1 MKILKIKFKNINSLK
16 GDHEIDFT
24 KTPFTENNLFAIT
37 GPTGSGKTTLLDVIS
52 LSLFNQVPRLGKM
65 SKSEISNK
73 GAILTRNQKEASAE
87 VTYNCQS
94 GIYRSHWS
102 ISTARTGNL
111 RDYEMSITDIS
122 NDESLDYKKGDVPA
136 KNEELIG
143 LNYDQF
149 IKSVVLAQGE
159 FAKFLKVKK
168 EERGELLEKITGTG
182 IYRRLGQTA
191 FFKYRELDNAVK
203 KQKDKISTHEEVLI
217 SEEDFEEK
225 ERLAQETHKEK
236 EKISKLLKALELQ
249 ISDKKTFLQY
259 QDELKKI
266 KNQIEEN
273 EGKISVFEKE
283 KGIQLKK
290 HNELQA
296 YTEDIQKWKDLKK
309 QLQQLKSQ
317 KEENRQ
323 KLENVNRNLEQNKDE
338 FTSLF
343 GLDTNDKNFEDKL
356 IEYKETVRKLKKERE
371 EILTA
376 YKTLARSIDENLKDL
391 KINLNKKHPSSSLQE
406 VQDLTN
412 EIKKKK
418 EELKKQYS
426 FYETI
431 DIDNEQ
437 KGIKEKLKQILE
449 AEKQQLEISR
459 KNETVTNLEKDLEES
474 LKEIENYPEQIKD
487 LKNKIQLKDSQ
498 LEAKNS
504 LLKIA
509 ELQKKL
515 EDYRKD
521 LKPNKPCPLCGSLDH
536 PLAENHSKADD
547 QLEKETQE
555 LTETLNR
562 NKTKLTQLETK
573 LDTVNKQNS
582 KTENQLKS
590 LKTELDFLDSS
601 YKKQFKNLEVDTDSL
616 SESKERLENKSEAL
630 NDFYKYQQ
638 ALSQLQKSKNSIVS
652 LKELLDKGVS
662 KKEEIEQLF
671 EGDNFENKI
680 NQSERSYL
688 SLSKE
693 KEQLDSLKSKIEE
706 ETENIDNQY
715 QTQNDYLKNCLK
727 PLNYENVSE
736 AIKYILP
743 HQIFQK
749 YQDEK
754 QTYENQKI
762 SLNTSQKDLSKQ
774 IDKLKEKVVSETIDK
789 LEEDYKNKQNRLKE
803 TEGQLNEFNRII
815 KNQKET
821 LITISNIKKKIGEQ
835 LKINHRWK
843 MMNDLIGDSKG
854 KKFNDY
860 AQDLTLSQL
869 LVLANER
876 LRLLTDRYQI
886 DKAAEGED
894 DSLIA
899 IDSHMGGQ
907 RRSVKTLSGG
917 ETFIMSLALALAL
930 SDFAS
935 RKVEINSLF
944 IDEGFGTLDP
954 ETLDQTLDTLEV
966 LQAKSSK
973 TIGIISH
980 VSSLKERISTQIQL
994 TQNGQGYSTLKVI

>member
-52 LSLFNQVPRLGKM
+52 LALFNQVPRLGKM

-87 VTYNCQS
+87 VTYSCQS
-94 GIYRSHWS
+94 GIYRSQWN

-122 NDESLDYKKGDVPA
+122 NDKSLDYKKGDVPA

-191 FFKYRELDNAVK
+191 FYKYRDLDNAVK
-203 KQKDKISTHEEVLI
+203 KQKDKISTHKEVLI
-217 SEEDFEEK
+217 SEKEFEEK
-225 ERLAQETHKEK
+225 EKLAQETHKEK

-249 ISDKKTFLQY
+249 INDKRTYLQH
-259 QDELKKI
+259 QDDLEKF
-266 KNQIEEN
+266 KNQIKEN
-273 EGKISVFEKE
+273 EDRISVFEKE
-283 KGIQLKK
+283 KGVQLKK

-296 YTEDIQKWKDLKK
+296 YIENIQKWKDLNK
-309 QLQQLKSQ
+309 QLQQLESQ

-323 KLENVNRNLEQNKDE
+323 KLENVNQNLEQNKDE
-338 FTSLF
+338 FASLF
-343 GLDTNDKNFEDKL
+343 GLNTNDKNFEDKL
-356 IEYKETVRKLKKERE
+356 VKYKETVRKFKKERE

-376 YKTLARSIDENLKDL
+376 YKTLANSIDENLADFKL
-391 KINLNKKHPSSSLQE
+391 KLNQKHPSSSLQE

-412 EIKKKK
+412 EILNKK
-418 EELKKQYS
+418 EELEKQYS
-426 FYETI
+426 FSETT
-431 DIDNEQ
+431 DIEYEQ
-437 KGIKEKLKQILE
+437 KEIKEKLKQIWN
-449 AEKQQLEISR
+449 AEKCHSELSR
-459 KNETVTNLEKDLEES
+459 KNETVKNLEKDLKES
-474 LKEIENYPEQIKD
+474 LKEIENYPAQIKD
-487 LKNKIQLKDSQ
+487 LKSKIQLQDSQ
-498 LEAKNS
+498 LEAKES
-504 LLKIA
+504 HLKNA

-515 EDYRKD
+515 EDYRID
-521 LKPNKPCPLCGSLDH
+521 LKPNEPCPLCGSLDH
-536 PLAENHSKADD
+536 PLAENHPKADD
-547 QLEKETQE
+547 QLEKEIQE
-555 LTETLNR
+555 LTEILNK
-562 NKTKLTQLETK
+562 NKTQLTQFETK
-573 LDTVNKQNS
+573 LETVNKQNS
-582 KTENQLKS
+582 KTENQLESLTSELDS
-590 LKTELDFLDSS
+590 LKIS
-601 YKKQFKNLEVDTDSL
+601 YQKQFENLEVDTDSL

-638 ALSQLQKSKNSIVS
+638 ALSQLQKSKNSIVN
-652 LKELLDKGVS
+652 LEDLLNKGRS

-680 NQSERSYL
+680 NQSERNYL

-706 ETENIDNQY
+706 EDENIDNQY
-715 QTQNDYLKNCLK
+715 QKQNDYLKNCLE

-736 AIKYILP
+736 AIKHILP

-762 SLNTSQKDLSKQ
+762 SLNTSQKDLSEQ
-774 IDKLKEKVVSETIDK
+774 IDKLKEKVGSETIDDLK
-789 LEEDYKNKQNRLKE
+789 ENYKNKQNRLQD
-803 TEGQLNEFNRII
+803 TENQLNEFNRLI

-821 LITISNIKKKIGEQ
+821 LQTISDIKEKIGEQ

-860 AQDLTLSQL
+860 AQNLTLSQL

-886 DKAAEGED
+886 DKAAKGED

-899 IDSHMGGQ
+899 IDAHMGGQ

-917 ETFIMSLALALAL
+917 EAFIMSLALALAL